1 MLVVTRYRVPRDQA
15 VEFRGQARAALGVLA
30 AQSGWIG
37 GQLGR
42 ATDDATLW
50 VLSSQWRDVGS
61 YRRALS
67 AYDVKLHV
75 VPLLSRAIDEPTAFE
90 VLTTVGPD
98 AEVIDADGARAA
110 DAEDVGL
117 GAAAA
122 PVVPTD
128 LDAAIPTLAPTPHR
142 VDHGRSHPDAAPE
155 GVISHDQHGEG
166 GGRR

>member
-1 MLVVTRYRVPRDQA
+1 MLVVTRYRIPRDQA
-15 VEFRGQARAALGVLA
+15 LEFRDQARAALRVLA
-30 AQSGWIG
+30 AQRGWAG
-37 GQLGR
+37 GHVGR

-90 VLTTVGPD
+90 VLTTVGPG
-98 AEVIDADGARAA
+98 AETVDIDDARAA
-110 DAEDVGL
+110 DADDVGL

-122 PVVPTD
+122 PFVRTD
-128 LDAAIPTLAPTPHR
+128 LDPTAAPAPGPNR
-142 VDHGRSHPDAAPE
+142 VDHARSHPEAAPE
-155 GVISHDQHGEG
+155 GVISHDQRGEG